1 MRAISFS
8 TYSWH
13 VFSLSRVLFFM
24 HSSSGAASDDSLA
37 SSEALQLAELARQL
51 SDLQSFVSEGLVG
64 LEGHWTA
71 RSDRLESEILAAVTE
86 LHERVDS
93 IIRQLRGIEVR
104 LQGLEGRGEN
114 TDPLDLESLD

>member
-1 MRAISFS
+1 
-8 TYSWH
+8 
-13 VFSLSRVLFFM
+13 M

-51 SDLQSFVSEGLVG
+51 SDLQSFVLEGLVG

-93 IIRQLRGIEVR
+93 IIRQLRGSSFDFKGLRAVERIQIR
-104 LQGLEGRGEN
+104 LIWSRSISWRGQ
-114 TDPLDLESLD
+114 LG

>member
-1 MRAISFS
+1 MDSA
-8 TYSWH
+8 T
-13 VFSLSRVLFFM
+13 
-24 HSSSGAASDDSLA
+24 GAASGDLRA
-37 SSEALQLAELARQL
+37 SADALQLAELARQL
-51 SDLQSFVSEGLVG
+51 SNLQSFVAEGLVG

-86 LHERVDS
+86 IHERVDS

-114 TDPLDLESLD
+114 TDPPDLESLD

>member
-1 MRAISFS
+1 
-8 TYSWH
+8 
-13 VFSLSRVLFFM
+13 M
-24 HSSSGAASDDSLA
+24 HSSSGAASGDSLA
-37 SSEALQLAELARQL
+37 SSAALHLAELARQL

>member
-1 MRAISFS
+1 MDSD
-8 TYSWH
+8 T
-13 VFSLSRVLFFM
+13 
-24 HSSSGAASDDSLA
+24 GAASDDPLA

-51 SDLQSFVSEGLVG
+51 SDLQSFVLEGLVG
-64 LEGHWTA
+64 LEGHWTV

-114 TDPLDLESLD
+114 TDPLDLESRRLAVVGS

>member
-1 MRAISFS
+1 
-8 TYSWH
+8 
-13 VFSLSRVLFFM
+13 M
-24 HSSSGAASDDSLA
+24 HSGAGAASGDSLA

-51 SDLQSFVSEGLVG
+51 SDLQSFVAEGLVG

>member
-1 MRAISFS
+1 
-8 TYSWH
+8 
-13 VFSLSRVLFFM
+13 M
-24 HSSSGAASDDSLA
+24 HSSSGAASGDSLA
-37 SSEALQLAELARQL
+37 SSAALQLAELARQL

>member
-1 MRAISFS
+1 
-8 TYSWH
+8 
-13 VFSLSRVLFFM
+13 M
-24 HSSSGAASDDSLA
+24 HSGAGAASGDSLA

-51 SDLQSFVSEGLVG
+51 SDLQSFVLEGLVG

>member
-1 MRAISFS
+1 M
-8 TYSWH
+8 
-13 VFSLSRVLFFM
+13 
-24 HSSSGAASDDSLA
+24 
-37 SSEALQLAELARQL
+37 
-51 SDLQSFVSEGLVG
+51 G

-86 LHERVDS
+86 LHEWVDS

>member
-1 MRAISFS
+1 MDSD
-8 TYSWH
+8 T
-13 VFSLSRVLFFM
+13 
-24 HSSSGAASDDSLA
+24 GAASGDLWA

-51 SDLQSFVSEGLVG
+51 SNLQSFVTEGLVG

-93 IIRQLRGIEVR
+93 IIRQLRSIEVR